1 MPSYIFEVATEQ
13 GVQRHPFTLD
23 DDRPLGP
30 QITQV
35 LEELRQRG
43 VVLRGGRDDELAAY
57 WSGRELD
64 RAKRPAEQGMSPAR
78 PVELRMRERIV
89 TEAAVADRSL
99 PKGVLAS
106 VAWGYAGALVAWAVT
121 SRWSDTGG
129 IVATYARLDQATMLL
144 LGGLVGAA
152 VLAGG
157 ALRRRGSVPLAA
169 LAGFGLGA
177 AGAVVAASAALLL
190 PGMVSLRGFIIARVL
205 GWAVAGGLT
214 AVLLSLYGGAPDARR
229 SSESLALGL
238 LAGAVA
244 GVVFTLPGP
253 SDLWQALACMV
264 FGAGVA
270 LAAEG
275 PGLWHA
281 AAIVE
286 AVGTGRSPGIL
297 SLREWPVPARGAV
310 AIGGTRLAWQTGR
323 LALHPAAAGAM
334 VDGRRVS
341 EAMFVS
347 PGPLALDGGTYRVRV
362 LEGG

>member
-1 MPSYIFEVATEQ
+1 MPSYVFEVATEQ
-13 GVQRHPFTLD
+13 GVQRHAFTLD

-43 VVLRGGRDDELAAY
+43 VLLKGGRDDELAAY
-57 WSGRELD
+57 WSGHELD
-64 RAKRPAEQGMSPAR
+64 RTKRPAEQGMSPAR
-78 PVELRMRERIV
+78 PVELRMRERV
-89 TEAAVADRSL
+89 VARTMPVDRSL

-106 VAWGYAGALVAWAVT
+106 AAWGYAGAFIAWAI
-121 SRWSDTGG
+121 SGRWTDTGG
-129 IVATYARLDQATMLL
+129 ILATYARLDQATMLL

-157 ALRRRGSVPLAA
+157 ALRRRGSVPLGA
-169 LAGFGLGA
+169 LAGFGIGA
-177 AGAVVAASAALLL
+177 AGAVIAASAALLL
-190 PGMVSLRGFIIARVL
+190 PGVVSLRGFIVARVL

-214 AVLLSLYGGAPDARR
+214 ALLLSLYGATPDGRR

-238 LAGAVA
+238 LSGAVA
-244 GVVFTLPGP
+244 GVVFALPGP
-253 SDLWQALACMV
+253 SDLWQALACIA
-264 FGAGVA
+264 FGVGVA

-286 AVGTGRSPGIL
+286 AVGTGRAAGIL
-297 SLREWPVPARGAV
+297 SLREWPVPARGVV
-310 AIGGTRLAWQTGR
+310 AIGGARLAWQAGR
-323 LALHPAAAGAM
+323 LALHPAASGAT

-341 EAMFVS
+341 EAMYLS
-347 PGPLALDGGTYRVRV
+347 PGPLALDGAAYRVRV
-362 LEGG
+362 LEGA

>member
-1 MPSYIFEVATEQ
+1 MPSYVFEVATEQ
-13 GVQRHPFTLD
+13 GVQRHSFTLD

-43 VVLRGGRDDELAAY
+43 VVLKGGRDDELTAY
-57 WSGRELD
+57 WSGQELD
-64 RAKRPAEQGMSPAR
+64 RTRRPAEQGMSPAR
-78 PVELRMRERIV
+78 PVELRMRERVV
-89 TEAAVADRSL
+89 TATVSADRSL

-106 VAWGYAGALVAWAVT
+106 AAWGYAGAFIAWVISGVWT
-121 SRWSDTGG
+121 DTGG
-129 IVATYARLDQATMLL
+129 VLATYARIDQATMLL

-152 VLAGG
+152 VLAGA
-157 ALRRRGSVPLAA
+157 ALRRRGSVFLAA

-177 AGAVVAASAALLL
+177 AGAVIAASAALLL
-190 PGMVSLRGFIIARVL
+190 PGMVSLRGFIVARVL

-214 AVLLSLYGGAPDARR
+214 AVLLSLYGGVPDARR

-238 LAGAVA
+238 LSGAVA
-244 GVVFTLPGP
+244 GVVFALPGP
-253 SDLWQALACMV
+253 SELWQALACML
-264 FGAGVA
+264 FGVGVA

-286 AVGTGRSPGIL
+286 AVPTRRSAGIL

-310 AIGGTRLAWQTGR
+310 AIGGTRLAWHAGR
-323 LALHPAAAGAM
+323 LALHPAASGAT

-341 EAMFVS
+341 EAMYLS
-347 PGPLALDGGTYRVRV
+347 AGPLALDGGSYRVRV
-362 LEGG
+362 LEGA